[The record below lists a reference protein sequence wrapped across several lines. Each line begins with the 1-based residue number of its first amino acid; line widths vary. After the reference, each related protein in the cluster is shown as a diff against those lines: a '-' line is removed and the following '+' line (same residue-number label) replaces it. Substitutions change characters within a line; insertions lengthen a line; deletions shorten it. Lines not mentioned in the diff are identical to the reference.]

1 MKLARGWIQAGV
13 LVACA
18 SLASSVHA
26 QSKPTP
32 SKSNAVAPAPKLRH
46 ELPVLSL
53 ATDDA
58 DDQAEAMS
66 GALRSR
72 LREKPGIVVDDTTT
86 NLATLMAAL
95 GCSQRPDPLCLLKIG
110 DQLKVER
117 FVWGNVKKGP
127 ERGQVTAEVHLWRR
141 GKADQSASESFSEN
155 LRDQNDDVLR
165 RIAGKIIDRL
175 MGQQAAAAVTIR
187 AGDGGG
193 EVIIDN
199 KDHAQLE
206 RGETVVELYPGR
218 HVVEVRVPGY
228 RPSIQSVDVTAAND
242 QLLGIRL
249 VTDDGTEKPAP
260 TEPGKPISPRTIA
273 SYGLLVVGAGFAIA
287 GTVKAAQ
294 FFSLRDQNKQDA
306 KALNAQDFCNLG
318 LPHQSDAASLADAC
332 DRRTR
337 AEDARKM
344 EIVFYGVAAL
354 ATGAGVVLLLTDH
367 SGDSGAKD
375 RAGEL
380 RVVPSVGKNG
390 GSVDL
395 SLKF

>member
-1 MKLARGWIQAGV
+1 MKVARGWIQAAV
-13 LVACA
+13 LVAGA
-18 SLASSVHA
+18 SLASSAHA
-26 QSKPTP
+26 QSKPAP
-32 SKSNAVAPAPKLRH
+32 SKSNAVAPAPKFRP

-72 LREKPGIVVDDTTT
+72 LREKPGLVVDDTTT
-86 NLATLMAAL
+86 NLGTLMAAL

-117 FVWGNVKKGP
+117 FVWGTVKKGP

-165 RIAGKIIDRL
+165 RIAGKIADRL
-175 MGQQAAAAVTIR
+175 MGQQAAAAVTVR
-187 AGDGGG
+187 AGDEGG
-193 EVIIDN
+193 EVIIDG

-228 RPSIQSVDVTAAND
+228 RPAIQSVDVTASTD
-242 QLLGIRL
+242 QLLGVRL
-249 VTDDGTEKPAP
+249 VADDGTVKAP
-260 TEPGKPISPRTIA
+260 REPGKPISPRTVA
-273 SYGLLVVGAGFAIA
+273 SYGLLVVGAGFAVA

-306 KALNAQDFCNLG
+306 KTLNAQDFCNIA

-344 EIVFYGVAAL
+344 EIIFYGVAAL

-367 SGDSGAKD
+367 SSDAAPKD
-375 RAGEL
+375 RAGKL

-395 SLKF
+395 SLRF